1 MSGLERT
8 SLILDKIIQ
17 FIHLLLHN
25 ICYGVTFSGNWLH
38 NKAVDR
44 KKFLGGG
51 GGELAYCVPV
61 SFARSL
67 LSALYYSKFGS
78 WRGGGGGGGG
88 GDCLPWFM
96 EGGGGGGGL
105 PPFPP

>member
-38 NKAVDR
+38 NKAVAR

-51 GGELAYCVPV
+51 GG
-61 SFARSL
+61 
-67 LSALYYSKFGS
+67 
-78 WRGGGGGGGG
+78 GGGT
-88 GDCLPWFM
+88 CLLCPCLFCKVTSICFV
-96 EGGGGGGGL
+96 L
-105 PPFPP
+105 